1 MSSFNIRTLSS
12 GSVYFLRPYINCF
25 TSFIS
30 WVDDDLRECFE
41 ARKDKGLSSCTLV
54 VTSLILLSNSWLEG
68 LYCYLLFI
76 VIADSLFWAFDLV
89 LGLDLN
95 RSDCNSLNWLC
106 LSSVDT
112 LFKNSPCAPIDFLR
126 DVVGL
131 LGIYNFVVVVRSGCK
146 REDNYRWFWVGVWFS
161 VYLVV

>member
-12 GSVYFLRPYINCF
+12 GSVYFLRPYINFF

-41 ARKDKGLSSCTLV
+41 PTKEKGLSSWTLV

-76 VIADSLFWAFDLV
+76 VITDSLFWAFDLA
-89 LGLDLN
+89 LGLYLN
-95 RSDCNSLNWLC
+95 RSDCNSENWLC

-112 LFKNSPCAPIDFLR
+112 LFIHSPCVPLDFFR

-131 LGIYNFVVVVRSGCK
+131 LGIYSFVVVVRSGC
-146 REDNYRWFWVGVWFS
+146 
-161 VYLVV
+161 